1 LGYYNDKLGNAEY
14 MYNIPSF
21 FTINNNTNQILFAM
35 EENYKISSEYLK
47 DLQKCLKQGVK
58 GVTRYKIAQASYER
72 SNAHLIIKK
81 LNKIDLTIKYLDGTE
96 QKFPTYNELMR
107 MTKNL
112 NDLYPK
118 NRKAHINRYFKII
131 NAFTKHRA
139 ERKRRKAKSNTLTPE
154 QIKLLASQI

>member
-1 LGYYNDKLGNAEY
+1 MK
-14 MYNIPSF
+14 
-21 FTINNNTNQILFAM
+21 
-35 EENYKISSEYLK
+35 EENYKISKEYLK

-58 GVTRYKIAQASYER
+58 GVTRYKIAHASYEK
-72 SNAHLIIKK
+72 SNADLIIKK
-81 LNKIDLTIKYLDGTE
+81 INKIDLTIKYLNGTI
-96 QKFPTYNELMR
+96 QKFPTYNELMK

-118 NRKAHINRYFKII
+118 NRKSHINRYFKII

-139 ERKRRKAKSNTLTPE
+139 EKKRKNIKSNTLTPE

>member
-1 LGYYNDKLGNAEY
+1 MGK
-14 MYNIPSF
+14 
-21 FTINNNTNQILFAM
+21 
-35 EENYKISSEYLK
+35 ENYKISKEYLK

-58 GVTRYKIAQASYER
+58 GVTRYKIAHASYEKN
-72 SNAHLIIKK
+72 NANLIIKK
-81 LNKIDLTIKYLDGTE
+81 VNKIDLIITYLDGTT

-118 NRKAHINRYFKII
+118 NRRSHIDRYFKII
-131 NAFTKHRA
+131 NAFMKHRA
-139 ERKRRKAKSNTLTPE
+139 EKRKRKNIDSNTFTPD

>member
-1 LGYYNDKLGNAEY
+1 
-14 MYNIPSF
+14 
-21 FTINNNTNQILFAM
+21 M

-58 GVTRYKIAQASYER
+58 GVTRYQIAHASYEK

-81 LNKIDLTIKYLDGTE
+81 VNKIDLVIKYLDGTQ
-96 QKFPTYNELMR
+96 QKFPTYNELMK

-112 NDLYPK
+112 NELYPK
-118 NRKAHINRYFKII
+118 NRKAHISRYFKII
-131 NAFTKHRA
+131 NAFTRHRA
-139 ERKRRKAKSNTLTPE
+139 ERRKRKAESNTFSPE

>member
-1 LGYYNDKLGNAEY
+1 MK
-14 MYNIPSF
+14 
-21 FTINNNTNQILFAM
+21 
-35 EENYKISSEYLK
+35 EENYKISKEYLK

-58 GVTRYKIAQASYER
+58 GVTRYKIAHASYEK

-81 LNKIDLTIKYLDGTE
+81 VNKIDLTIKYLDGTI

-112 NDLYPK
+112 NELYPK
-118 NRKAHINRYFKII
+118 NRKAHISRYFKII

-139 ERKRRKAKSNTLTPE
+139 EKRRKNLKSNTLTPA
-154 QIKLLASQI
+154 QIRLLATQI

>member
-1 LGYYNDKLGNAEY
+1 
-14 MYNIPSF
+14 
-21 FTINNNTNQILFAM
+21 M

-58 GVTRYKIAQASYER
+58 GVTRYQIAHASYEK

-81 LNKIDLTIKYLDGTE
+81 VNKIDLVIKYLDGTE
-96 QKFPTYNELMR
+96 QKFPTYNELMK

-112 NDLYPK
+112 NELYPK
-118 NRKAHINRYFKII
+118 NRKAHISRYFKII
-131 NAFTKHRA
+131 NAFTRHRA
-139 ERKRRKAKSNTLTPE
+139 ERRKRKTESNTFSPE